1 MKFTSTIALTSLM
14 TFFST
19 CLADSESFGL
29 ISLRSTTPVHLSSV
43 GPSDGVV
50 VVGYQG
56 NSISAVVTDEGYL
69 KFSDGSYVV
78 VTSDGQYTVT
88 TDSSKATSGWSLND
102 GYLKI
107 NNAQSYVAVPVSNTY
122 ELYNKGSA
130 SGDISIS
137 IGAFTSGG
145 SRAADFTPSGSNTD
159 SNNSNTNSTT
169 TTVAPTYSNGTTT
182 VSSYSTTLIS
192 SEYCGGKV
200 CNGTNGGNSTTFT
213 SQSENIGFKMNGGN
227 AGAVGLFAAIGALLL

>member
-1 MKFTSTIALTSLM
+1 MA
-14 TFFST
+14 FFST

-29 ISLRSTTPVHLSSV
+29 ISLRSASAVHLSSV

-69 KFSDGSYVV
+69 KFSDGSYIA
-78 VTSDGQYTVT
+78 VTSEGQYTVT

-107 NNAQSYVAVPVSNTY
+107 NNAQSYVAVPVSGTY
-122 ELYNKGSA
+122 DLYNQGSA
-130 SGDISIS
+130 SEDIGIS

-145 SRAADFTPSGSNTD
+145 SRAADFTPSGSNSD
-159 SNNSNTNSTT
+159 SNSDSNSNSTV

-200 CNGTNGGNSTTFT
+200 CNGTNGGNSTTIT

-227 AGAVGLFAAIGALLL
+227 AGALGLFAAIGALLL